1 MSQSLYDQF
10 RNRNGSLRTS
20 AGGPQTAAPPQRQSF
35 QSNGFVP
42 GAPGNQVAI
51 GNPSGP
57 MVPTNSS
64 VAPASQITPP
74 IPGPVLAQTLPQQT
88 GYMDPALLEKYR
100 NGYRPDRPGILQDV
114 EAEARNQ
121 ATTPDTSGRRNQT
134 TMGMPDH
141 QIGTAEM
148 AIRAGSAM
156 VGNSINGGTG
166 AMAAYGATVG
176 DLKDTNRS
184 NAMEAYKIALE
195 REDMAAAA
203 IAEKQEAQAE
213 MQQENSESINRM
225 GDLDYRMQSVEDGIN
240 FYLEK
245 GEDDV
250 FGRTIGDLASRAGGY
265 FGGGQKEVLRKMAEG
280 LTVDATL
287 ERTMLTKGAI
297 SDSEMRIFRSD
308 MPERG
313 AQESE
318 WLAWIK
324 RAREQLKVSME
335 RMRTGETV
343 ERGATD
349 WNTNYEEN
357 APLDVMESASE
368 TADAVKDE
376 FEDLFDIGK

>member
-10 RNRNGSLRTS
+10 RNRNGTLQTS
-20 AGGPQTAAPPQRQSF
+20 ANAAPQNAMPPQSQSF

-42 GAPGNQVAI
+42 GAPGNLVTI
-51 GNPSGP
+51 GNP
-57 MVPTNSS
+57 MVPAN
-64 VAPASQITPP
+64 APASPITPP
-74 IPGPVLAQTLPQQT
+74 IPGPLLAQTMPQPS

-114 EAEARNQ
+114 ESEARDQ

-213 MQQENSESINRM
+213 MQQENSESVNRM
-225 GDLDYRMQSVEDGIN
+225 GDLDYRMQGVEDGIN
-240 FYLEK
+240 FYLDK

-250 FGRTIGDLASRAGGY
+250 MGRNLPDIISRAGGY
-265 FGGGQKEVLRKMAEG
+265 FFGGQKEVLRKMAEG

-335 RMRTGETV
+335 RLRTGETV
-343 ERGATD
+343 ERGGTD

-357 APLDVMESASE
+357 PPLDP
-368 TADAVKDE
+368 VKSVTKKVVE
-376 FEDLFDIGK
+376 LKQEYEDLLDIGE